1 MSDMSISEEKKEIRK
16 EIKRRRLQLDEEF
29 LARVD
34 KELPEDI
41 FSLDDDEFK
50 ERLRSSKRIALYR
63 ATGGE
68 LPCDGLAKALMKKGK
83 ICCFPRVEGDD
94 MVFCDCDDLSSKC
107 FETGAFG
114 ILEPVS
120 SLAAVDPA
128 SIDIVVLPAVAY
140 NEEGTRLG
148 QGKGFYDRF
157 YAGIKG
163 RKPFLL
169 GICYD
174 FQISSEIPV
183 EEHDLTA
190 DIVVAIPTAEE
201 DDFEEDE

>member
-1 MSDMSISEEKKEIRK
+1 MNVSEEKKAVRA
-16 EIKRRRLQLDEEF
+16 EIKRRRLQLDDEFLKEVEKDLAGAIFSIDDEEF
-29 LARVD
+29 INR
-34 KELPEDI
+34 
-41 FSLDDDEFK
+41 FK
-50 ERLRSSKRIALYR
+50 QAKRIALYR
-63 ATGGE
+63 AKDGE
-68 LPCDGLAKALMKKGK
+68 VPCDSLAEAFMKKGK
-83 ICCFPRVEGDD
+83 LCCFPRIEGED
-94 MVFCDCDDLSSKC
+94 MVFCDCDSLDEKC
-107 FETGAFG
+107 FSKGAYG
-114 ILEPVS
+114 IDEPVAS
-120 SLAAVDPA
+120 IAPVDPG

-163 RKPFLL
+163 GKPFLL

-190 DIVVAIPTAEE
+190 DVIVAIPTAEDN
-201 DDFEEDE
+201 DDEDE

>member
-1 MSDMSISEEKKEIRK
+1 MSISEDKKAVRAEIR
-16 EIKRRRLQLDEEF
+16 RRRLQLDDEF
-29 LARVD
+29 LAKVD
-34 KELPEDI
+34 KELPDDV
-41 FSLDDDEFK
+41 FSLEDDEF
-50 ERLRSSKRIALYR
+50 RSILKSAKRIALYR

-83 ICCFPRVEGDD
+83 ICCFPRISGDE
-94 MVFCDCDDLSSKC
+94 MVFCDCSALDESC
-107 FETGAFG
+107 FNTGAFG
-114 ILEPVS
+114 IKEPLG
-120 SLAAVDPA
+120 SLPAVDPG

-163 RKPFLL
+163 KKPFLL
-169 GICYD
+169 GVCYD

-183 EEHDLTA
+183 EEHDITA
-190 DIVVAIPTAEE
+190 DVIIAIPTAE
-201 DDFEEDE
+201 DDDEEEE

>member
-1 MSDMSISEEKKEIRK
+1 MSISEEKKAIRK
-16 EIKRRRLQLDEEF
+16 EIRRRRMELDDEF
-29 LARVD
+29 LTYVD
-34 KELPEDI
+34 GILPDEV
-41 FSLDDDEFK
+41 FGLDDDDFK
-50 ERLRSSKRIALYR
+50 ARLESAKRIALYR

-68 LPCDGLAKALMKKGK
+68 VPCDKLAQKLMKSGK
-83 ICCFPRVEGDD
+83 ICCFPRIEGEN
-94 MVFCDCDDLSSKC
+94 MVFCDCRSLDDKS

-114 ILEPVS
+114 IKEPVKE
-120 SLAAVDPA
+120 LMPVDPE

-148 QGKGFYDRF
+148 QGKGYYDRF

-163 RKPFLL
+163 KKPFLL

-183 EEHDLTA
+183 EEHDITA
-190 DIVVAIPTAEE
+190 DVIVAIATAE
-201 DDFEEDE
+201 DDDEEE

>member
-1 MSDMSISEEKKEIRK
+1 MGVSEEKKAIRSD
-16 EIKRRRLQLDEEF
+16 IRRRRLQLDEEF
-29 LARVD
+29 LAEVE
-34 KELPEDI
+34 KSLPEQI
-41 FSLDDDEFK
+41 LSLDDDDFKNRFK
-50 ERLRSSKRIALYR
+50 EAKRIALYR
-63 ATGGE
+63 AKDGE
-68 LPCDGLAKALMKKGK
+68 VPCDRLAEAFMKKGK
-83 ICCFPRVEGDD
+83 KCCFPRIEGDD
-94 MVFCDCDDLSSKC
+94 MVFCDCDSLDGKC
-107 FETGAFG
+107 FAEGSFG

-120 SLAAVDPA
+120 ALTPVEPG

-157 YAGIKG
+157 YAGIRSG
-163 RKPFLL
+163 KPLLL

-190 DIVVAIPTAEE
+190 DVIVAIPTAE
-201 DDFEEDE
+201 DNDFEEDE